1 MLVILQLSQSYLWSE
16 VSSRP
21 NVLVLGPGRP
31 PWVVQLEALVAVA
44 RLAVHAALGGLLHSR
59 RLAHV
64 AHDGD
69 SSTGRLPVALHN
81 VLQCEVAE
89 EHADAPFTQFYVVL
103 ATWAREAGDTR
114 GD

>member
-1 MLVILQLSQSYLWSE
+1 MLGILQLDRSYLRSE

-21 NVLVLGPGRP
+21 DVLVLGPGRP

-44 RLAVHAALGGLLHSR
+44 CLAVHAALGGLLHSR
-59 RLAHV
+59 WLAHI

-69 SSTGRLPVALHN
+69 SGTGRLPVALHN
-81 VLQCEVAE
+81 SLQCEVAE
-89 EHADAPFTQFYVVL
+89 EHADAPLAQLYVTL
-103 ATWAREAGDTR
+103 ATWAWEAGDAG